1 MEISKL
7 LRQGILED
15 GITWSSELL
24 IERFHRYRYRIDNTH
39 GTGEPAIFIGLNPSL
54 AGSFR
59 ASDPTVKALTQAML
73 GTCHFLD
80 PAHSAPLLHAR
91 TVLIINLF
99 TFVEPNSRNIDYSLD
114 RHAVAEL
121 ETVLAEFPYA
131 PIVCG
136 WGKENNSPESRE
148 VWHQQI
154 SEFIRRLAD
163 RSCYRLELPHSP
175 NSDGSLDARSWS
187 PRGINSALR
196 NLPSGTRM
204 VLARFTPQ

>member
-1 MEISKL
+1 MLFRS
-7 LRQGILED
+7 
-15 GITWSSELL
+15 
-24 IERFHRYRYRIDNTH
+24 IDNTH

-73 GTCHFLD
+73 GTCRFLD

-91 TVLIINLF
+91 TVLLINIF
-99 TFVEPNSRNIDYSLD
+99 TFVEPNAHNIDYSLD
-114 RHAVAEL
+114 QHAVAEL
-121 ETVLAEFPYA
+121 ETVLTEFPHA

-163 RSCYRLELPHSP
+163 RACYRLELPYSHVP
-175 NSDGSLDARSWS
+175 DGSLDARSWS

>member
-73 GTCHFLD
+73 GTCRFLD

-91 TVLIINLF
+91 TVLLINLF
-99 TFVEPNSRNIDYSLD
+99 TFVEPNAHNIDYSLD
-114 RHAVAEL
+114 QHAVAEL
-121 ETVLAEFPYA
+121 ETVLTEFPHA

-163 RSCYRLELPHSP
+163 RACYRLELPHSP